1 MTPIKDHAD
10 AVDYHGNRPGVE
22 PLPVVRCHIE
32 GMGPVLTSCWRL
44 TWRERVRA
52 LVGGRVWVQVLGAAQ
67 PPLCLTAEAPY
78 LTAAG
83 TDA

>member
-44 TWRERVRA
+44 T
-52 LVGGRVWVQVLGAAQ
+52 
-67 PPLCLTAEAPY
+67 
-78 LTAAG
+78 
-83 TDA
+83 